1 MKKTTVIPTVIL
13 LTIIL
18 LIILVATIKGSF
30 SINIGAKNSGTSVTA
45 TVLTQS
51 ESKSLE
57 TKESAN
63 GPVSIAVTPRSL
75 EEDLVTWDF
84 AVVLDTHSEELS
96 SDMVAVSEL
105 VDDEGK
111 SYKPVAWEGSPAGG
125 HHRSGVLKFNSVSPK
140 PKSVELKVR
149 GVGGVA
155 ERSFKWVL

>member
-1 MKKTTVIPTVIL
+1 MKRTTATLTAIL
-13 LTIIL
+13 LIVIL
-18 LIILVATIKGSF
+18 LIILVAAIKGSF
-30 SINIGAKNSGTSVTA
+30 SIHA
-45 TVLTQS
+45 TKLTQS

-75 EEDLVTWDF
+75 EEDLVAWDF
-84 AVVLDTHSEELS
+84 AIVLDTHSEELT

-111 SYKPVAWEGSPAGG
+111 SYKPVSWEGSPPGG
-125 HHRSGVLKFNSVSPK
+125 HHRSGVIKFNSVSPK
-140 PKSVELKVR
+140 PKSVELKVKS
-149 GVGGVA
+149 VGGVA